1 MNGREFQLKDRI
13 YHGEIVDVL
22 DNGDAILQLPDDLV
36 EDMGWYDGTR
46 LDISMENGAIILKKL
61 NSDMNQDVNTFI
73 DACDQVPSIE
83 NVSLYRNLI
92 NEEYWEFQDAIK
104 ARDEVEQLDACMDM
118 IWVILGYCK
127 MKGYDVDGAWAEVAR
142 SNLAKIDSTTGKVI
156 KRADGKVLKPDGW
169 TAPELAPFVKV

>member
-1 MNGREFQLKDRI
+1 MNNRI

-22 DNGDAILQLPDDLV
+22 DNGDAILQLPDNLV

-46 LDISMENGAIILKKL
+46 LNISMENGAIILKKL

-142 SNLAKIDSTTGKVI
+142 SNLAKINSETGKVI
-156 KRADGKVLKPDGW
+156 KRADGKVLKPEGW